1 MQFQCPYCL
10 YHMRGI
16 TQSMLGRKVRCPD
29 CDKTTRLKSNP
40 FDAGRIIG
48 DFIVQRKL
56 GAGSIGAVYFAHQIS
71 LDRPVALKVLS
82 KEYSDVKGVES
93 FLKEARS
100 AAKLSHPN
108 LVQALGVGEENGICF
123 MAMNFIEGE
132 SIKEIVKREG
142 KLKVDK
148 ALHVAQQVA
157 EALYFAWSESELI
170 HRDVKP
176 ENIMITKE
184 GMVKLTDLGLA
195 MKETEWHEDM
205 EISGSPSYM
214 SPEQFTGE
222 KIDTRSD
229 IYSLGITLYQTLSG
243 VLPFTGATLKTVAR
257 QHFHEASKPLHK
269 LNPMIPSKVGALVQ
283 KMIEK
288 EPKDRYQNMEQVIEA
303 IWKVRQATAPDKDL
317 VPNVHTISIKKLDYQ
332 LQELTEDR
340 KKHIAVELKDD
351 KLKRTILLR
360 SVIIGLPIL
369 VGGLIWFLVYVSETA
384 KSRSAL
390 NLKIDALELLVEQK
404 KISTNM
410 KLLSWNDVDRQIPDS
425 DSPFDSYLNARMK
438 YLKERVKNVQLTE
451 EHEVLLKVAQSIKQD
466 SSQKLKRLIK
476 DNTITAEILAKK
488 TAELKEKERLF
499 NKRIKAT
506 TRVKDSL
513 KNELLRTKIEH
524 VDMRKNTI
532 RRKICLLVLKSKFK
546 EAQAFLKVEKE
557 KKNDTQMLKWLDAK
571 INDVIQIALLH
582 AAFTSSGTTFAGTQI
597 ESGTVKKIDDDT
609 VEYTIMINDSLETGK
624 IKWTNLSEESLYSIS
639 KQVLTDLP
647 EDRLRALILIIK
659 GRITKI
665 PSVTKE
671 KEFRDVVWAVC
682 DYKLDLI
689 KRLVKVD
696 EDRAYDEAKIFR
708 KIISEAPETEEKY
721 NPKIDAIFQ

>member
-303 IWKVRQATAPDKDL
+303 IWKVRQSTAPDKDL

-340 KKHIAVELKDD
+340 KKHIAGELKDD

-369 VGGLIWFLVYVSETA
+369 VGGLIWFVVYVSVTA

-390 NLKIDALELLVEQK
+390 ISKIDALELLVEQK
-404 KISTNM
+404 KVSTNM

-665 PSVTKE
+665 PSVTKG
-671 KEFRDVVWAVC
+671 KEFRDIVWAVC

-696 EDRAYDEAKIFR
+696 EERAYDEAKIFR
-708 KIISEAPETEEKY
+708 KIISEAPETEDKY
-721 NPKIDAIFQ
+721 NPQIDAIFQ

>member
-1 MQFQCPYCL
+1 
-10 YHMRGI
+10 MRGI
-16 TQSMLGRKVRCPD
+16 TPSMLGRKIRCPE
-29 CDKTTRLKSNP
+29 CDKTTRLSSNP

-82 KEYSDVKGVES
+82 KEYSDNKGVEA
-93 FLKEARS
+93 FLKEAR
-100 AAKLSHPN
+100 AAARLAHPN
-108 LVQALGVGEENGICF
+108 LVQALGVGEDNGICF

-132 SIKEIVKREG
+132 SIKDIIKREG

-148 ALHVAQQVA
+148 ALHIAQQVA
-157 EALYFAWSESELI
+157 EALYFAWSESGLI

-229 IYSLGITLYQTLSG
+229 VYSLGITLYQTLSG
-243 VLPFTGATLKTVAR
+243 ILPFTGATLKTVAR

-269 LNPMIPSKVGALVQ
+269 VDPMIPSKVGALVQ

-288 EPKDRYQNMEQVIEA
+288 EPKDRYQNMESVIEA
-303 IWKVRQATAPDKDL
+303 IWKVRQTTAPDKDL
-317 VPNVHTISIKKLDYQ
+317 VPSVHTISIKKLDYQ

-340 KKHIAVELKDD
+340 KKHISVELKDD
-351 KLKRTILLR
+351 KLKRTIFIR
-360 SVIIGLPIL
+360 ASIIGLPIL
-369 VGGLIWFLVYVSETA
+369 LVGLICFIISVSETT
-384 KSRSAL
+384 KTRRAL
-390 NLKIDALELLVEQK
+390 NAKIDALAVLVEQK
-404 KISTNM
+404 NISAKM
-410 KLLSWNDVDRQIPDS
+410 KLLSWDDVDRQLPDS
-425 DSPFDSYLNARMK
+425 SSPFNSYMKARMK
-438 YLKERVKNVQLTE
+438 YLKERVKNIQLTE
-451 EHEVLLKVAQSIKQD
+451 EHEVLLKVAQSIKQH
-466 SSQKLKRLIK
+466 SSQKLKKLI
-476 DNTITAEILAKK
+476 NENMITAEVLAKK

-499 NKRIKAT
+499 NQKIKAT
-506 TRVKDSL
+506 TRAKNSL
-513 KNELLRTKIEH
+513 KNELQRTKAEH

-532 RRKICLLVLKSKFK
+532 RRKICVLVQKSKFE
-546 EAQAFLKVEKE
+546 EAKAFLKVEKE
-557 KKNDTQMLKWLDAK
+557 KKNDKQMLQWLDAK
-571 INDVIQIALLH
+571 ITDMGQMDLLH
-582 AAFTSSGTTFAGTQI
+582 KAFTSSGKTFAGTHI
-597 ESGTVKKIDDDT
+597 ESGTVRSIEDDI
-609 VEYTIMINDSLETGK
+609 VEYTIMINDSLETGR

-639 KQVLTDLP
+639 KHVLPDVP

-665 PSVTKE
+665 PSVTTN

-682 DYKLDLI
+682 DYKLDVI
-689 KRLVKVD
+689 KRLVKVN
-696 EDRAYDEAKIFR
+696 ETRAREEAEKFR
-708 KIISEAPETEEKY
+708 KIISEAPETDEKY
-721 NPKIDAIFQ
+721 SPKIDKLFQ